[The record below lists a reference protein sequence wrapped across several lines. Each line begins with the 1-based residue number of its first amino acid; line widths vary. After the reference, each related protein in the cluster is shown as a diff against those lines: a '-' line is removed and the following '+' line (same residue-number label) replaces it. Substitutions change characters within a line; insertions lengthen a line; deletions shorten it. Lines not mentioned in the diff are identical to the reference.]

1 MVAIPATDA
10 GAGPFVTCEEVA
22 SARLEAIEERK
33 VAYWALP
40 RAERERKLWVAG
52 IRKQRV
58 RRANVGLSAR
68 DAEQMEREAAAAH
81 VRARFHWGRRTD
93 VSKLEFESAMVSA
106 VRRGRCPPWVRSLCS
121 IVAGVALSLRG

>member
-40 RAERERKLWVAG
+40 RAERERTRWVAG

-58 RRANVGLSAR
+58 RRVNVGLSAR

-106 VRRGRCPPWVRSLCS
+106 VRRGRGSACLCS